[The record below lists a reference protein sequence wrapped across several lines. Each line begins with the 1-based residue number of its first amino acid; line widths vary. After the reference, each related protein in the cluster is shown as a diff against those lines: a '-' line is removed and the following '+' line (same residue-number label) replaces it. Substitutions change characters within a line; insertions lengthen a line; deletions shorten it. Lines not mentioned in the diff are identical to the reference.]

1 MEPLSDAAG
10 GPVPV
15 GRRAGRL
22 AALDAVEDTA
32 ASMCRSEQRVC
43 RALARGIDP
52 AMEPAAY
59 SVLCAVR
66 LAGSCR
72 VTDLA
77 VILGM
82 RTSAVSGH
90 VASLQRLGL
99 VERGAALD
107 DERSRPVRLTPEGL
121 RRLDEARACRRRG
134 FRQQLEGWSRADVVD
149 LAELLTRFNAA
160 YPGGSDGP
168 PG

>member
-1 MEPLSDAAG
+1 MDILHGAAG
-10 GPVPV
+10 GPAPAD
-15 GRRAGRL
+15 RREGRL

-43 RALARGIDP
+43 RALARSIDP

-77 VILGM
+77 AVLGL
-82 RTSAVSGH
+82 RISAVSGH

-121 RRLDEARACRRRG
+121 RRLDEARARRRRG
-134 FRQQLEGWSRADVVD
+134 FRRQLEGWSRADVVD
-149 LAELLTRFNAA
+149 LAELLRRLDAA
-160 YPGGSDGP
+160 YSGGVGGP